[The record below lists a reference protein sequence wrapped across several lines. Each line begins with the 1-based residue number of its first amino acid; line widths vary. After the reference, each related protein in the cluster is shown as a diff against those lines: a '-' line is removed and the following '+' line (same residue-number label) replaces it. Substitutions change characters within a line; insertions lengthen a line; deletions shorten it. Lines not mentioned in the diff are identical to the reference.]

1 MHFHL
6 PGSDTHH
13 LLLSQLWEG
22 DFTLK
27 GVGTEAAQKLARE
40 VALRHGGTLDT
51 RHANWIIPCR
61 RGLALFEEL
70 DKLRAPVRHENA
82 GCENPNS

>member
-1 MHFHL
+1 MSIPL
-6 PGSDTHH
+6 PADGGH

-27 GVGTEAAQKLARE
+27 GVGTDSAQQLAAQ
-40 VALRHGGTLDT
+40 VAQRYGGTADT
-51 RHANWIIPCR
+51 RHANWVIPYR

-70 DKLRAPVRHENA
+70 DKIRTSAA
-82 GCENPNS
+82 Q

>member
-1 MHFHL
+1 MNITL
-6 PGSDTHH
+6 PSDDGH

-27 GVGTEAAQKLARE
+27 GVGTDSAQKLAAQ
-40 VALRHGGTLDT
+40 VAQRHGGTADT
-51 RHANWIIPCR
+51 KHANWVIHYR

-70 DKLRAPVRHENA
+70 DKIRAPA
-82 GCENPNS
+82 KQ

>member
-1 MHFHL
+1 MNITL
-6 PGSDTHH
+6 PGDDGH

-27 GVGTEAAQKLARE
+27 GIGTDSAQKLAAQ
-40 VALRHGGTLDT
+40 VAQRHGGTADT
-51 RHANWIIPCR
+51 RHANWVIPYR

-70 DKLRAPVRHENA
+70 DKIRTSATQ
-82 GCENPNS
+82 